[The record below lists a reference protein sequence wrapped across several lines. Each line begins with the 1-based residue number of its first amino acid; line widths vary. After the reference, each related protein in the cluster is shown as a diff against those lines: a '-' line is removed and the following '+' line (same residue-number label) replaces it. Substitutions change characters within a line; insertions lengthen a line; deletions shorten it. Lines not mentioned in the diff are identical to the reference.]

1 MVADKGYLHDL
12 INRCL
17 IQMVELDYGC
27 LHDLINR
34 RMIQAD
40 ESEYD
45 TLFYFP
51 TFGCCVH
58 DMVLDLIRSLSREE
72 NFVTISDN
80 RKGLT
85 LSGNN
90 ARRLALHDTTMK
102 YTHKDNHMD
111 IPQVR
116 SIIACWCDIQER
128 VLISYV
134 C

>member
-12 INRCL
+12 INRS
-17 IQMVELDYGC
+17 
-27 LHDLINR
+27 
-34 RMIQAD
+34 MIQED

-51 TFGCCVH
+51 TFGCRVH

-80 RKGLT
+80 RKGT

-90 ARRLALHDTTMK
+90 GRRLALHDTTME

-116 SIIACWCDIQER
+116 SIIACWYDIQER